1 MLPYVFISQPLILTQ
16 HKSSVRHTS
25 TMHKQQ
31 NKNPSPIKHVAE
43 VNYLVAVI
51 YKKEKLEH
59 LLQASAD
66 IHDYMA
72 IF

>member
-1 MLPYVFISQPLILTQ
+1 
-16 HKSSVRHTS
+16 
-25 TMHKQQ
+25 MHKQQ
-31 NKNPSPIKHVAE
+31 NKNPSPTKHVAE